1 MAGEIGYLVL
11 FPASLS
17 CLPSL
22 LFIHFLGVIVFS
34 VEAPMD
40 STPPP
45 SENGK
50 KFAFITP
57 VLKDSTT
64 TNSKSRGFIVL
75 QKREGK
81 AEEETLLAT
90 NQSRH
95 GEPEN
100 QGLASFK
107 SSHNIGN
114 PHLPIKAT
122 GDISYVSG
130 SLCFRFIVRG
140 YQRLKG
146 NKLFSQE
153 GK

>member
-64 TNSKSRGFIVL
+64 TNSKSRGLIVL

-81 AEEETLLAT
+81 AEGRLYWR
-90 NQSRH
+90 Q
-95 GEPEN
+95 
-100 QGLASFK
+100 
-107 SSHNIGN
+107 
-114 PHLPIKAT
+114 IKV
-122 GDISYVSG
+122 DMG
-130 SLCFRFIVRG
+130 SLRI
-140 YQRLKG
+140 KG
-146 NKLFSQE
+146 WLPSNPLITLAIHACQLRPQVIFLMKVDPSALDSLSE
-153 GK
+153 VTKG